1 MQLLWAVDTYLLK
14 NVGYEIENGTNSS
27 QEFDWIS
34 TLQFKQMMTISQF
47 VILQGFSL
55 SDYGVFKVSDLS

>member
-1 MQLLWAVDTYLLK
+1 MSILIKSRNFKTLLKEIMQLLWAVDTYLLK

-34 TLQFKQMMTISQF
+34 TLQFKQMMTIS
-47 VILQGFSL
+47 
-55 SDYGVFKVSDLS
+55 